1 MAATLSSSSV
11 DEIIARLGA
20 QSTCDAGLT
29 QDPWHFDTT
38 QPSYGPGASMFDPL
52 PNNAPRQ
59 QVLPQEYRDASDEEL
74 QERIK
79 AAKARL
85 GNKLLILGHFYQRD
99 EIIVHADFVGDSF
112 QLAKNATERPDA
124 DHIVFC
130 GVHFMAETADILSTP
145 EQTVTLPNLSAGCS
159 MADMANI
166 DQVEDCWEQL
176 GEICGTNPD
185 ADGKQ
190 QIVPVTYMNSSA
202 ALKAFCGRHG
212 GIVCTSSNAHAVLE
226 WAFARGKRVLFF
238 PDQHLGRNTALA
250 MGMSLDQMPVWNPY
264 KPAGGA
270 EDPSVYADA
279 KMILWKG
286 FCSVHQRFT
295 VDQIERARKAYPG
308 VKVIVHPECSMDV
321 VNAADGTGSTAYIV
335 KEIANAPAGSAVE
348 AALEED
354 APNGDITC
362 ETTIPAEAHGT
373 ARLVSR
379 QEGVMSGIAVFEAAF
394 AAQNPAIRV
403 LATIKDGERFEAGQ
417 TLAEV
422 EGPVRDLLTAER
434 VALNFTQRMCGIA
447 TMTAAFVK
455 AADEAVKTT
464 DHRTPRTYAC
474 TRIVDTRKTTPG
486 LRPFEK
492 YAVTCGGGHN
502 HRYGLS
508 DAVMVKDNHL
518 AALAEQGIDMAG
530 AIRHIREQV
539 GHTTHIEVEV
549 DRLEQIKAALE
560 GGADTIMLDNFS
572 LEDTRKGVDLIAGN
586 AIVEASGNM
595 TLERIPQV
603 AATGVDVISVGA
615 LTHSVSSI
623 DLGLDWN

>member
-1 MAATLSSSSV
+1 
-11 DEIIARLGA
+11 
-20 QSTCDAGLT
+20 
-29 QDPWHFDTT
+29 
-38 QPSYGPGASMFDPL
+38 MFDPL

-85 GNKLLILGHFYQRD
+85 GNKLLVLGHFYQRD

-335 KEIANAPAGSAVE
+335 KEIANAPAGSAVAVGTE
-348 AALEED
+348 INLVNRLAAQYPDKTVFCLDPVVCPCSTMYRIHPAYLAWALENIEQGNIVNRITVDED
-354 APNGDITC
+354 
-362 ETTIPAEAHGT
+362 T
-373 ARLVSR
+373 ARDAK
-379 QEGVMSGIAVFEAAF
+379 IA
-394 AAQNPAIRV
+394 
-403 LATIKDGERFEAGQ
+403 L
-417 TLAEV
+417 
-422 EGPVRDLLTAER
+422 
-434 VALNFTQRMCGIA
+434 QRM
-447 TMTAAFVK
+447 
-455 AADEAVKTT
+455 
-464 DHRTPRTYAC
+464 
-474 TRIVDTRKTTPG
+474 
-486 LRPFEK
+486 L
-492 YAVTCGGGHN
+492 
-502 HRYGLS
+502 
-508 DAVMVKDNHL
+508 
-518 AALAEQGIDMAG
+518 
-530 AIRHIREQV
+530 
-539 GHTTHIEVEV
+539 EVH
-549 DRLEQIKAALE
+549 
-560 GGADTIMLDNFS
+560 
-572 LEDTRKGVDLIAGN
+572 
-586 AIVEASGNM
+586 
-595 TLERIPQV
+595 P
-603 AATGVDVISVGA
+603 
-615 LTHSVSSI
+615 
-623 DLGLDWN
+623 

>member
-226 WAFARGKRVLFF
+226 WAFAHGKRVLFF

-335 KEIANAPAGSAVE
+335 KEIANAPAGSAVAVGTE
-348 AALEED
+348 INLVNRLAAQYPDKTVFCLDPVVCPCSTMYRIHPAYLAWALENIEQGNIVNRITVDED
-354 APNGDITC
+354 
-362 ETTIPAEAHGT
+362 T
-373 ARLVSR
+373 ARDAK
-379 QEGVMSGIAVFEAAF
+379 IA
-394 AAQNPAIRV
+394 
-403 LATIKDGERFEAGQ
+403 L
-417 TLAEV
+417 
-422 EGPVRDLLTAER
+422 
-434 VALNFTQRMCGIA
+434 QRM
-447 TMTAAFVK
+447 
-455 AADEAVKTT
+455 
-464 DHRTPRTYAC
+464 
-474 TRIVDTRKTTPG
+474 
-486 LRPFEK
+486 L
-492 YAVTCGGGHN
+492 
-502 HRYGLS
+502 
-508 DAVMVKDNHL
+508 
-518 AALAEQGIDMAG
+518 
-530 AIRHIREQV
+530 
-539 GHTTHIEVEV
+539 EVH
-549 DRLEQIKAALE
+549 
-560 GGADTIMLDNFS
+560 
-572 LEDTRKGVDLIAGN
+572 
-586 AIVEASGNM
+586 
-595 TLERIPQV
+595 P
-603 AATGVDVISVGA
+603 
-615 LTHSVSSI
+615 
-623 DLGLDWN
+623 

>member
-85 GNKLLILGHFYQRD
+85 GNKLLVLGHFYQRD

-335 KEIANAPAGSAVE
+335 KEIANAPAGSAVAVGTE
-348 AALEED
+348 INLVNRLAAQYPDKTVFCLDPVVCPCSTMYRIHPAYLAWALETLEQGNIVNRITVDED
-354 APNGDITC
+354 
-362 ETTIPAEAHGT
+362 T
-373 ARLVSR
+373 ARDAK
-379 QEGVMSGIAVFEAAF
+379 IA
-394 AAQNPAIRV
+394 
-403 LATIKDGERFEAGQ
+403 L
-417 TLAEV
+417 
-422 EGPVRDLLTAER
+422 
-434 VALNFTQRMCGIA
+434 QRM
-447 TMTAAFVK
+447 
-455 AADEAVKTT
+455 
-464 DHRTPRTYAC
+464 
-474 TRIVDTRKTTPG
+474 
-486 LRPFEK
+486 L
-492 YAVTCGGGHN
+492 
-502 HRYGLS
+502 
-508 DAVMVKDNHL
+508 
-518 AALAEQGIDMAG
+518 
-530 AIRHIREQV
+530 
-539 GHTTHIEVEV
+539 EVH
-549 DRLEQIKAALE
+549 
-560 GGADTIMLDNFS
+560 
-572 LEDTRKGVDLIAGN
+572 
-586 AIVEASGNM
+586 
-595 TLERIPQV
+595 P
-603 AATGVDVISVGA
+603 
-615 LTHSVSSI
+615 
-623 DLGLDWN
+623 

>member
-29 QDPWHFDTT
+29 QDSWHFDTT

-85 GNKLLILGHFYQRD
+85 GNKLLVLGHFYQRD

-335 KEIANAPAGSAVE
+335 KEIANAPAGSAVAVGTE
-348 AALEED
+348 INLVNRLAAQYPDKTVFCLDPVVCPCSTMYRIHPAYLAWALENIEQGNIVNRITVDED
-354 APNGDITC
+354 
-362 ETTIPAEAHGT
+362 T
-373 ARLVSR
+373 ARDAK
-379 QEGVMSGIAVFEAAF
+379 IA
-394 AAQNPAIRV
+394 
-403 LATIKDGERFEAGQ
+403 L
-417 TLAEV
+417 
-422 EGPVRDLLTAER
+422 
-434 VALNFTQRMCGIA
+434 QRM
-447 TMTAAFVK
+447 
-455 AADEAVKTT
+455 
-464 DHRTPRTYAC
+464 
-474 TRIVDTRKTTPG
+474 
-486 LRPFEK
+486 L
-492 YAVTCGGGHN
+492 
-502 HRYGLS
+502 
-508 DAVMVKDNHL
+508 
-518 AALAEQGIDMAG
+518 
-530 AIRHIREQV
+530 
-539 GHTTHIEVEV
+539 EVH
-549 DRLEQIKAALE
+549 
-560 GGADTIMLDNFS
+560 
-572 LEDTRKGVDLIAGN
+572 
-586 AIVEASGNM
+586 
-595 TLERIPQV
+595 P
-603 AATGVDVISVGA
+603 
-615 LTHSVSSI
+615 
-623 DLGLDWN
+623 

>member
-11 DEIIARLGA
+11 DEIIARLGV

-335 KEIANAPAGSAVE
+335 KEIANAPAGSAIAVGTE
-348 AALEED
+348 INLVNRLAAQYPDKTVFCLDPVVCPCSTMYRIHPAYLAWALENLEAGNVVNRITVDED
-354 APNGDITC
+354 
-362 ETTIPAEAHGT
+362 T
-373 ARLVSR
+373 AR
-379 QEGVMSGIAVFEAAF
+379 EA
-394 AAQNPAIRV
+394 
-403 LATIKDGERFEAGQ
+403 K
-417 TLAEV
+417 
-422 EGPVRDLLTAER
+422 
-434 VALNFTQRMCGIA
+434 VALERM
-447 TMTAAFVK
+447 
-455 AADEAVKTT
+455 
-464 DHRTPRTYAC
+464 
-474 TRIVDTRKTTPG
+474 
-486 LRPFEK
+486 LRVHP
-492 YAVTCGGGHN
+492 
-502 HRYGLS
+502 
-508 DAVMVKDNHL
+508 
-518 AALAEQGIDMAG
+518 
-530 AIRHIREQV
+530 
-539 GHTTHIEVEV
+539 
-549 DRLEQIKAALE
+549 
-560 GGADTIMLDNFS
+560 
-572 LEDTRKGVDLIAGN
+572 
-586 AIVEASGNM
+586 
-595 TLERIPQV
+595 
-603 AATGVDVISVGA
+603 
-615 LTHSVSSI
+615 
-623 DLGLDWN
+623 

>member
-176 GEICGTNPD
+176 SEICGTNPD

-335 KEIANAPAGSAVE
+335 KEIANAPAGSAVAVGTE
-348 AALEED
+348 INLVNRLAAQYPDKTVFCLDPVVCPCSTMYRIHPAYLAWALENLEAGNVVNRITVDED
-354 APNGDITC
+354 
-362 ETTIPAEAHGT
+362 T
-373 ARLVSR
+373 AR
-379 QEGVMSGIAVFEAAF
+379 EA
-394 AAQNPAIRV
+394 
-403 LATIKDGERFEAGQ
+403 K
-417 TLAEV
+417 
-422 EGPVRDLLTAER
+422 
-434 VALNFTQRMCGIA
+434 VALERM
-447 TMTAAFVK
+447 
-455 AADEAVKTT
+455 
-464 DHRTPRTYAC
+464 
-474 TRIVDTRKTTPG
+474 
-486 LRPFEK
+486 LRVHP
-492 YAVTCGGGHN
+492 
-502 HRYGLS
+502 
-508 DAVMVKDNHL
+508 
-518 AALAEQGIDMAG
+518 
-530 AIRHIREQV
+530 
-539 GHTTHIEVEV
+539 
-549 DRLEQIKAALE
+549 
-560 GGADTIMLDNFS
+560 
-572 LEDTRKGVDLIAGN
+572 
-586 AIVEASGNM
+586 
-595 TLERIPQV
+595 
-603 AATGVDVISVGA
+603 
-615 LTHSVSSI
+615 
-623 DLGLDWN
+623 

>member
-1 MAATLSSSSV
+1 MAATLSSPSV

-38 QPSYGPGASMFDPL
+38 KPSYGPGASMFDPL

-59 QVLPQEYRDASDEEL
+59 QMLPQEYRDASDEEL

-79 AAKARL
+79 AAKSRL
-85 GNKLLILGHFYQRD
+85 GDKLLILGHFYQRD

-176 GEICGTNPD
+176 SEICGVKPD
-185 ADGKQ
+185 TDGRQ

-335 KEIANAPAGSAVE
+335 KEIANAPAGSAVAVGTE
-348 AALEED
+348 INLVNRLAAQYPDKTVFCLDPVVCPCSTMYRIHPAYLAWALENIEQGNIVNRITVDED
-354 APNGDITC
+354 
-362 ETTIPAEAHGT
+362 T
-373 ARLVSR
+373 ARDAK
-379 QEGVMSGIAVFEAAF
+379 IA
-394 AAQNPAIRV
+394 
-403 LATIKDGERFEAGQ
+403 L
-417 TLAEV
+417 
-422 EGPVRDLLTAER
+422 
-434 VALNFTQRMCGIA
+434 QRM
-447 TMTAAFVK
+447 
-455 AADEAVKTT
+455 
-464 DHRTPRTYAC
+464 
-474 TRIVDTRKTTPG
+474 
-486 LRPFEK
+486 L
-492 YAVTCGGGHN
+492 
-502 HRYGLS
+502 
-508 DAVMVKDNHL
+508 
-518 AALAEQGIDMAG
+518 
-530 AIRHIREQV
+530 
-539 GHTTHIEVEV
+539 EVH
-549 DRLEQIKAALE
+549 
-560 GGADTIMLDNFS
+560 
-572 LEDTRKGVDLIAGN
+572 
-586 AIVEASGNM
+586 
-595 TLERIPQV
+595 P
-603 AATGVDVISVGA
+603 
-615 LTHSVSSI
+615 
-623 DLGLDWN
+623 

>member
-20 QSTCDAGLT
+20 QSTFDAGLT

-85 GNKLLILGHFYQRD
+85 GNKLLVLGHFYQRD

-335 KEIANAPAGSAVE
+335 KEIANAPAGSAVAVGTE
-348 AALEED
+348 INLVNRLAAQYPDKTVFCLDPVVCPCSTMYRIHPAYLAWALENIEQGNIVNRITVDED
-354 APNGDITC
+354 
-362 ETTIPAEAHGT
+362 T
-373 ARLVSR
+373 ARDAK
-379 QEGVMSGIAVFEAAF
+379 IA
-394 AAQNPAIRV
+394 
-403 LATIKDGERFEAGQ
+403 L
-417 TLAEV
+417 
-422 EGPVRDLLTAER
+422 
-434 VALNFTQRMCGIA
+434 QRM
-447 TMTAAFVK
+447 
-455 AADEAVKTT
+455 
-464 DHRTPRTYAC
+464 
-474 TRIVDTRKTTPG
+474 
-486 LRPFEK
+486 L
-492 YAVTCGGGHN
+492 
-502 HRYGLS
+502 
-508 DAVMVKDNHL
+508 
-518 AALAEQGIDMAG
+518 
-530 AIRHIREQV
+530 
-539 GHTTHIEVEV
+539 EVH
-549 DRLEQIKAALE
+549 
-560 GGADTIMLDNFS
+560 
-572 LEDTRKGVDLIAGN
+572 
-586 AIVEASGNM
+586 
-595 TLERIPQV
+595 P
-603 AATGVDVISVGA
+603 
-615 LTHSVSSI
+615 
-623 DLGLDWN
+623 

>member
-85 GNKLLILGHFYQRD
+85 GNKLLVLGHFYQRD

-335 KEIANAPAGSAVE
+335 KEIANAPTGSAVAVGTE
-348 AALEED
+348 INLVNRLAAQYPDKTVFCLDPVVCPCSTMYRIHPAYLAWALEKIEQGNIVNRITVDED
-354 APNGDITC
+354 
-362 ETTIPAEAHGT
+362 T
-373 ARLVSR
+373 ARDAK
-379 QEGVMSGIAVFEAAF
+379 IA
-394 AAQNPAIRV
+394 
-403 LATIKDGERFEAGQ
+403 L
-417 TLAEV
+417 
-422 EGPVRDLLTAER
+422 
-434 VALNFTQRMCGIA
+434 QRM
-447 TMTAAFVK
+447 
-455 AADEAVKTT
+455 
-464 DHRTPRTYAC
+464 
-474 TRIVDTRKTTPG
+474 
-486 LRPFEK
+486 L
-492 YAVTCGGGHN
+492 
-502 HRYGLS
+502 
-508 DAVMVKDNHL
+508 
-518 AALAEQGIDMAG
+518 
-530 AIRHIREQV
+530 
-539 GHTTHIEVEV
+539 EVH
-549 DRLEQIKAALE
+549 
-560 GGADTIMLDNFS
+560 
-572 LEDTRKGVDLIAGN
+572 
-586 AIVEASGNM
+586 
-595 TLERIPQV
+595 P
-603 AATGVDVISVGA
+603 
-615 LTHSVSSI
+615 
-623 DLGLDWN
+623 

>member
-238 PDQHLGRNTALA
+238 PDQHPGRNTALA

-335 KEIANAPAGSAVE
+335 KEIANAPTGSAVAVGTE
-348 AALEED
+348 INLVNRLAAQYPDKTVFCLDPVVCPCSTMYRIHPAYLAWALENIEQGNIVNRITVDED
-354 APNGDITC
+354 
-362 ETTIPAEAHGT
+362 T
-373 ARLVSR
+373 ARDAK
-379 QEGVMSGIAVFEAAF
+379 IA
-394 AAQNPAIRV
+394 
-403 LATIKDGERFEAGQ
+403 L
-417 TLAEV
+417 
-422 EGPVRDLLTAER
+422 
-434 VALNFTQRMCGIA
+434 QRM
-447 TMTAAFVK
+447 
-455 AADEAVKTT
+455 
-464 DHRTPRTYAC
+464 
-474 TRIVDTRKTTPG
+474 
-486 LRPFEK
+486 L
-492 YAVTCGGGHN
+492 
-502 HRYGLS
+502 
-508 DAVMVKDNHL
+508 
-518 AALAEQGIDMAG
+518 
-530 AIRHIREQV
+530 
-539 GHTTHIEVEV
+539 EVH
-549 DRLEQIKAALE
+549 
-560 GGADTIMLDNFS
+560 
-572 LEDTRKGVDLIAGN
+572 
-586 AIVEASGNM
+586 
-595 TLERIPQV
+595 P
-603 AATGVDVISVGA
+603 
-615 LTHSVSSI
+615 
-623 DLGLDWN
+623 

>member
-1 MAATLSSSSV
+1 MADTLSSSSV

-335 KEIANAPAGSAVE
+335 KEIANAPAGSAVAVGTE
-348 AALEED
+348 INLVNRLAAQYPDKTVFCLDPVVCPCSTMYRIHPAYLAWALEHIEQDNIVNRITVDED
-354 APNGDITC
+354 
-362 ETTIPAEAHGT
+362 T
-373 ARLVSR
+373 ARDAK
-379 QEGVMSGIAVFEAAF
+379 IA
-394 AAQNPAIRV
+394 
-403 LATIKDGERFEAGQ
+403 L
-417 TLAEV
+417 
-422 EGPVRDLLTAER
+422 
-434 VALNFTQRMCGIA
+434 QRM
-447 TMTAAFVK
+447 
-455 AADEAVKTT
+455 
-464 DHRTPRTYAC
+464 
-474 TRIVDTRKTTPG
+474 
-486 LRPFEK
+486 L
-492 YAVTCGGGHN
+492 
-502 HRYGLS
+502 
-508 DAVMVKDNHL
+508 
-518 AALAEQGIDMAG
+518 
-530 AIRHIREQV
+530 
-539 GHTTHIEVEV
+539 EVH
-549 DRLEQIKAALE
+549 
-560 GGADTIMLDNFS
+560 
-572 LEDTRKGVDLIAGN
+572 
-586 AIVEASGNM
+586 
-595 TLERIPQV
+595 P
-603 AATGVDVISVGA
+603 
-615 LTHSVSSI
+615 
-623 DLGLDWN
+623 

>member
-85 GNKLLILGHFYQRD
+85 GNKLLVLGHFYQRD

-308 VKVIVHPECSMDV
+308 VKVIVHPECSIDV

-335 KEIANAPAGSAVE
+335 KEIANAPAGSAVAVGTE
-348 AALEED
+348 INLVNRLAAQYPDKTVFCLDPVVCPCSTMYRIHPAYLAWALENIEQGNIVNRITVDED
-354 APNGDITC
+354 
-362 ETTIPAEAHGT
+362 T
-373 ARLVSR
+373 ARDAK
-379 QEGVMSGIAVFEAAF
+379 IA
-394 AAQNPAIRV
+394 
-403 LATIKDGERFEAGQ
+403 L
-417 TLAEV
+417 
-422 EGPVRDLLTAER
+422 
-434 VALNFTQRMCGIA
+434 QRM
-447 TMTAAFVK
+447 
-455 AADEAVKTT
+455 
-464 DHRTPRTYAC
+464 
-474 TRIVDTRKTTPG
+474 
-486 LRPFEK
+486 L
-492 YAVTCGGGHN
+492 
-502 HRYGLS
+502 
-508 DAVMVKDNHL
+508 
-518 AALAEQGIDMAG
+518 
-530 AIRHIREQV
+530 
-539 GHTTHIEVEV
+539 EVH
-549 DRLEQIKAALE
+549 
-560 GGADTIMLDNFS
+560 
-572 LEDTRKGVDLIAGN
+572 
-586 AIVEASGNM
+586 
-595 TLERIPQV
+595 P
-603 AATGVDVISVGA
+603 
-615 LTHSVSSI
+615 
-623 DLGLDWN
+623 

>member
-176 GEICGTNPD
+176 GEICGTKPD

-335 KEIANAPAGSAVE
+335 KEIANAPAGSAVAVGTE
-348 AALEED
+348 INLVNRLAAQYPDKTVFCLDPVVCPCSTMYRIHPAYLAWALESIEQG
-354 APNGDITC
+354 NIVNRITVD
-362 ETTIPAEAHGT
+362 ENT
-373 ARLVSR
+373 ARDAK
-379 QEGVMSGIAVFEAAF
+379 IA
-394 AAQNPAIRV
+394 
-403 LATIKDGERFEAGQ
+403 L
-417 TLAEV
+417 
-422 EGPVRDLLTAER
+422 
-434 VALNFTQRMCGIA
+434 QRM
-447 TMTAAFVK
+447 
-455 AADEAVKTT
+455 
-464 DHRTPRTYAC
+464 
-474 TRIVDTRKTTPG
+474 
-486 LRPFEK
+486 L
-492 YAVTCGGGHN
+492 
-502 HRYGLS
+502 
-508 DAVMVKDNHL
+508 
-518 AALAEQGIDMAG
+518 
-530 AIRHIREQV
+530 
-539 GHTTHIEVEV
+539 EVH
-549 DRLEQIKAALE
+549 
-560 GGADTIMLDNFS
+560 
-572 LEDTRKGVDLIAGN
+572 
-586 AIVEASGNM
+586 
-595 TLERIPQV
+595 P
-603 AATGVDVISVGA
+603 
-615 LTHSVSSI
+615 
-623 DLGLDWN
+623 

>member
-20 QSTCDAGLT
+20 QSTCNAGLT

-85 GNKLLILGHFYQRD
+85 GNKLLVLGHFYQRD

-335 KEIANAPAGSAVE
+335 KEIANAPAGSAVAVGTE
-348 AALEED
+348 INLVNRLAAQYPDKTVFCLDPVVCPCSTMYRIHPAYLAWALENIEQGNIVNRITVDED
-354 APNGDITC
+354 
-362 ETTIPAEAHGT
+362 T
-373 ARLVSR
+373 ARDAK
-379 QEGVMSGIAVFEAAF
+379 IA
-394 AAQNPAIRV
+394 
-403 LATIKDGERFEAGQ
+403 L
-417 TLAEV
+417 
-422 EGPVRDLLTAER
+422 
-434 VALNFTQRMCGIA
+434 QRM
-447 TMTAAFVK
+447 
-455 AADEAVKTT
+455 
-464 DHRTPRTYAC
+464 
-474 TRIVDTRKTTPG
+474 
-486 LRPFEK
+486 L
-492 YAVTCGGGHN
+492 
-502 HRYGLS
+502 
-508 DAVMVKDNHL
+508 
-518 AALAEQGIDMAG
+518 
-530 AIRHIREQV
+530 
-539 GHTTHIEVEV
+539 EVH
-549 DRLEQIKAALE
+549 
-560 GGADTIMLDNFS
+560 
-572 LEDTRKGVDLIAGN
+572 
-586 AIVEASGNM
+586 
-595 TLERIPQV
+595 P
-603 AATGVDVISVGA
+603 
-615 LTHSVSSI
+615 
-623 DLGLDWN
+623 